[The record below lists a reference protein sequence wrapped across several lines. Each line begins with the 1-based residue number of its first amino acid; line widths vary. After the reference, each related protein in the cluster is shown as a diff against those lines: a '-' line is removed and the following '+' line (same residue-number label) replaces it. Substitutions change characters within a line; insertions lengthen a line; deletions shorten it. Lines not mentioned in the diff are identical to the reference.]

1 MLFSFDKFD
10 RYEIPVLTVAHPDF
24 TKVGIIKDPIGLK
37 LDLNLVSTSKA
48 SFEAYSVDDTGNA
61 TFYYGALTKYNLV
74 HISGFGWFVITNV
87 DESNESYVEEV
98 PDYPVNL
105 FFSKEG
111 YFKKITPQ
119 SLRMSSE
126 QKLKEGDTFLCCL

>member
-61 TFYYGALTKYNLV
+61 TFYLV
-74 HISGFGWFVITNV
+74 
-87 DESNESYVEEV
+87 
-98 PDYPVNL
+98 
-105 FFSKEG
+105 
-111 YFKKITPQ
+111 
-119 SLRMSSE
+119 R
-126 QKLKEGDTFLCCL
+126 

>member
-87 DESNESYVEEV
+87 DESSDGIHKSKSVDCESY
-98 PDYPVNL
+98 
-105 FFSKEG
+105 
-111 YFKKITPQ
+111 
-119 SLRMSSE
+119 
-126 QKLKEGDTFLCCL
+126 

>member
-1 MLFSFDKFD
+1 L
-10 RYEIPVLTVAHPDF
+10 P
-24 TKVGIIKDPIGLK
+24 
-37 LDLNLVSTSKA
+37 LDLLEDEVSLAFCLNQNMFLEKDIAELEAILASKQRVKTIIVK
-48 SFEAYSVDDTGNA
+48 ELKNVGDK
-61 TFYYGALTKYNLV
+61 YGKDRVSELLY
-74 HISGFGWFVITNV
+74 NV

-126 QKLKEGDTFLCCL
+126 QKLKEGDMMISAV